1 MVGHLACIGL
11 NYTDADGFRQA
22 LRYLEGEAEHQRGMG
37 STRFWWSDPS
47 GARHA
52 LFVVNDSVVC
62 ASPSF
67 SGGSRVA
74 VQVGSTVDDPGGC
87 PFCALS
93 VVDVQADGT
102 VAYPLAVQLDDI
114 HLGPLGAQGATVD
127 LGISA
132 FAESSQRFPDV
143 ETYRSS
149 GSKFAERS
157 LIPAGLFTGDPPRA
171 PRAVALITGVVVDAD
186 RRRNTASGGEFDW
199 VLLDTY
205 AARYDALFPPVGA
218 PFRPGEV
225 IQGTF
230 WMVAH
235 RLPAG

>member
-11 NYTDADGFRQA
+11 NYTDAGGFRQA
-22 LRYLEGEAEHQRGMG
+22 LRYLEGEAEQQRGMG
-37 STRFWWSDPS
+37 STRFWWADPS

-52 LFVVNDSVVC
+52 MFVVNDSVVC

-87 PFCALS
+87 PFCAL
-93 VVDVQADGT
+93 
-102 VAYPLAVQLDDI
+102 
-114 HLGPLGAQGATVD
+114 
-127 LGISA
+127 GINA

-143 ETYRSS
+143 ETYRSK

-157 LIPAGLFTGDPPRA
+157 LIPAGLFTADPPRA

-225 IQGTF
+225 VQGTF